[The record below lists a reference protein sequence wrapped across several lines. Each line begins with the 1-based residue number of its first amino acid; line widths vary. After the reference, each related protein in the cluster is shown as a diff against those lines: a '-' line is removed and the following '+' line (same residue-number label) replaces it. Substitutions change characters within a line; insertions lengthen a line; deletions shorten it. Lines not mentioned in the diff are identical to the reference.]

1 MNKNDSVNSIKIAFM
16 GTPDFSVPILK
27 SLINDNFNIS
37 CVFTQSGKLA
47 GRGMK
52 RKNSPIYNF
61 SLENNLTIRTPLKL
75 DEEEVK
81 YLSALE
87 LDVMIVVA
95 YGLILPE
102 SVLELPKFGCINI
115 HASLLPQWR
124 GAAPIQRAIMAGDKR
139 TGVSYMLMEKGL
151 DTGPVLASL
160 ETDIGEN
167 DSYLDLHNNLS
178 KIAAKSIKD
187 IILNHVNGGLIAQ
200 KQDNSLA
207 SYAEKITKNDS
218 RINWELNAFDIKN
231 LVNAMRPSP
240 GAWTKT
246 IEGKRLKIISASV
259 ENLNGEAGV
268 LLDNLIIGC
277 GEKSLKVNEV
287 QPEGKKVMSSKDYLL
302 GKNFLIGERI
312 FE

>member
-37 CVFTQSGKLA
+37 CVFTQSGKPA

-160 ETDIGEN
+160 ERDIGEN

-218 RINWELNAFDIKN
+218 IINW
-231 LVNAMRPSP
+231 
-240 GAWTKT
+240 
-246 IEGKRLKIISASV
+246 
-259 ENLNGEAGV
+259 
-268 LLDNLIIGC
+268 
-277 GEKSLKVNEV
+277 
-287 QPEGKKVMSSKDYLL
+287 
-302 GKNFLIGERI
+302 
-312 FE
+312 

>member
-37 CVFTQSGKLA
+37 CVFTQSGKPA

-52 RKNSPIYNF
+52 RKNSPFYNF

-231 LVNAMRPSP
+231 LVNAMRPLP

-277 GEKSLKVNEV
+277 GEKSIKVNEV
-287 QPEGKKVMSSKDYLL
+287 QPEGKKVKSSKDYLL

>member
-37 CVFTQSGKLA
+37 CVFTQSGKPA

-160 ETDIGEN
+160 ETEIGEN

-187 IILNHVNGGLIAQ
+187 IILNHVNGELIAQ

-268 LLDNLIIGC
+268 LLDNLIVGC

>member
-37 CVFTQSGKLA
+37 CVFTQSGKPA

-160 ETDIGEN
+160 ETEIGEN

-259 ENLNGEAGV
+259 ENLNGT
-268 LLDNLIIGC
+268 
-277 GEKSLKVNEV
+277 STY
-287 QPEGKKVMSSKDYLL
+287 M
-302 GKNFLIGERI
+302 
-312 FE
+312 